1 MGYMGN
7 QLATVSTG
15 AFAAVLTGLWFYF
28 LDFAPVLNFIFTM
41 AVPIIWFLTLM
52 CWLAQ
57 KSADYGPKECRLC
70 AQPSIAHDAGQ
81 SAIGAPI
88 ISITTSGDQEP
99 PKAERQVGA
108 ISYAETASDRDP

>member
-57 KSADYGPKECRLC
+57 KSADYVHK
-70 AQPSIAHDAGQ
+70 PSIAHDAGQ

-108 ISYAETASDRDP
+108 IIYAETASDRDP

>member
-28 LDFAPVLNFIFTM
+28 IDWAPVLNFIFTM
-41 AVPIIWFLTLM
+41 AVPITWFLTLM

-57 KSADYGPKECRLC
+57 KSADYVHKL
-70 AQPSIAHDAGQ
+70 SIAHDAGGQ
-81 SAIGAPI
+81 STVGVPI
-88 ISITTSGDQEP
+88 ISITTSGDQEQL
-99 PKAERQVGA
+99 PKAEKQVGA
-108 ISYAETASDRDP
+108 ISYTETASDRGGP